1 MTMEFQFA
9 QNHKLQPVLIPAD
22 HAATAKASSY
32 VDLKDLNWATFL
44 VQFGAITGGTAT
56 ITVEASTASSS
67 NATEAAIPFKYRLSG
82 AVDTDTMGAIT
93 SATSAGA
100 SVTASDDN
108 KLLIIEV
115 DPTALPG
122 NPGEDYRF
130 LRLVTAQTTDMTA
143 FVAGVVFLG
152 APRYAGNSIPSVT

>member
-9 QNHKLQPVLIPAD
+9 QNHKLQPIITPVD
-22 HAATAKASSY
+22 TVATAKASSY
-32 VDLKDLNWATFL
+32 VDMKDLNWATFI
-44 VQFGAITGGTAT
+44 VSFGAITTGTAT
-56 ITVEASTASSS
+56 VTVEASTASSS

-100 SVTASDDN
+100 SITASDDN

-130 LRLVTAQTTDMTA
+130 LRVVASPTTDMAA
-143 FVAGVVFLG
+143 FVVG
-152 APRYAGNSIPSVT
+152 ALLVGTPRYPGNSIPSVT